1 MLSTIRHLP
10 LDTATRH
17 HAHDF
22 HQIVITV
29 CGEAEFEI
37 EGLGGHVNAFSG
49 CIVPANHEHYYSGN
63 PHNRQLILDLPEQ
76 APALSG
82 EHREL
87 VALFDAPRFFS
98 LDTALRHYLA
108 FLDSEIVP
116 SSQRIDDFQH
126 DRLAVTL
133 LGALKVRLGE
143 TPTMPLKR
151 LNLAQIHRY
160 IQHHLSEDLRVAD
173 LARLACL
180 SEAHFSARFRAQTGL
195 SPWQYVRSE
204 RLSAARQLL
213 LQSRL
218 PLTDIALQTGF
229 ANQSALSHAFRRRYG
244 IAPRHFR
251 EHAHPTPLP
260 DPTSSLSTSHL
271 VNSPLTS
278 SLASPLKLN

>member
-1 MLSTIRHLP
+1 MHSTIRHLP

-29 CGEAEFEI
+29 CGEATFEI
-37 EGLGGHVNAFSG
+37 EGLGGHVSAFSG

-63 PHNRQLILDLPEQ
+63 VHNRQLILDLPEQ

-108 FLDSEIVP
+108 FLDHELLHTARQLP
-116 SSQRIDDFQH
+116 DFQH

-133 LGALKVRLGE
+133 LGALKSRLGDG
-143 TPTMPLKR
+143 PNASHQR
-151 LNLAQIHRY
+151 LDLARIHRY
-160 IQHHLSEDLRVAD
+160 IQHHLGDDLRVAD

-180 SEAHFSARFRAQTGL
+180 SEAHFSTRFRAQTGL
-195 SPWQYVRSE
+195 SPWQYVRRE
-204 RLSAARQLL
+204 RLSAARRLL

-229 ANQSALSHAFRRRYG
+229 ANQSALSHAFRRCYG

-251 EHAHPTPLP
+251 DSARAATLKPSHPACLP
-260 DPTSSLSTSHL
+260 
-271 VNSPLTS
+271 
-278 SLASPLKLN
+278 